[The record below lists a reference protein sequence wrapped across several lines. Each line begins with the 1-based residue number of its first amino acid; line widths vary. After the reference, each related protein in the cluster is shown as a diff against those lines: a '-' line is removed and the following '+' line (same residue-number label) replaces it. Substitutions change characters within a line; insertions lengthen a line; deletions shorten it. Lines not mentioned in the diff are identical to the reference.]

1 MPEIGKKIGELR
13 VCDLKDELEKR
24 KLETVGPKA
33 VLIER
38 LERALKEEG
47 VDPNTH
53 LIESAVKAKKSL
65 PIPMKDTTDVL
76 IKAEPVD
83 TEEGNQAPGE
93 YDGSGDG
100 EDSAHHA
107 VDDGHEIDQVGDVD
121 DVCVILD
128 DDEEDVE
135 TYAQEKNDNEA
146 THEADVPE
154 DGEGEPAG
162 FEEMQE
168 ENTGDTVNMDN
179 DESIN
184 LTIGEEEQKLL
195 HDEAP
200 DDKSIKS
207 VKPANKTDKLSTI
220 AKDGDK
226 KIHKDDEGAR
236 SKKKDDKCTD
246 KKDSSDQKSASK
258 SSNQKDDKGLWNHV
272 MIQLS
277 VR

>member
-1 MPEIGKKIGELR
+1 
-13 VCDLKDELEKR
+13 
-24 KLETVGPKA
+24 
-33 VLIER
+33 
-38 LERALKEEG
+38 
-47 VDPNTH
+47 
-53 LIESAVKAKKSL
+53 
-65 PIPMKDTTDVL
+65 MKDTTDVL

-195 HDEAP
+195 HDEVIYVYIYILIGGLLNEIFCFRP
-200 DDKSIKS
+200 LTISL
-207 VKPANKTDKLSTI
+207 LSRVST
-220 AKDGDK
+220 
-226 KIHKDDEGAR
+226 H
-236 SKKKDDKCTD
+236 T
-246 KKDSSDQKSASK
+246 
-258 SSNQKDDKGLWNHV
+258 
-272 MIQLS
+272 LS
-277 VR
+277 VPTYDACASIISIHTLAMSTASILKWQY